1 MNLPDG
7 LLPFIWEATGFLLLL
22 PVLVWLIT
30 RLPWQGLRE
39 HPWYGGVFLLFL
51 AGVAYLWAMQ
61 AGLKVNPG
69 LNLHLLGA
77 TVLVLA
83 FGWQLA
89 LLGLMTVLAVLT
101 AAGQAGW
108 EVFALNALLM
118 AVLPVAV
125 AAGFHLLVYHKVPN
139 HPFVYIFLNAFLGA
153 GLTIT
158 AVVLASAATLNMAGV
173 YTWAELIR
181 EYVRYL
187 PLVIFPEAFISGG
200 VMAILVVYKPQ
211 WVVTFD
217 DDLYLKDS

>member
-7 LLPFIWEATGFLLLL
+7 LLPFLWEAIGFLLLL
-22 PVLVWLIT
+22 PILVGLIT
-30 RLPWQGLRE
+30 RMPWQGLRE
-39 HPWYGGVFLLFL
+39 HPWYGGVFVLFL
-51 AGVAYLWAMQ
+51 AGVTYLWVMQ
-61 AGLKVNPG
+61 AGLEVNPG

-83 FGWQLA
+83 FGWPLA
-89 LLGLMTVLAVLT
+89 LLGLLTVLAVLT

-125 AAGFHLLVYHKVPN
+125 AGGFHMLVYHKVPN
-139 HPFVYIFLNAFLGA
+139 HPFVYIFLNAFVGA
-153 GLTIT
+153 GITIA
-158 AVVLASAATLNMAGV
+158 AVVLSSAMVLNMAGV

-187 PLVIFPEAFISGG
+187 PLVIFPEAFITGG
-200 VMAILVVYKPQ
+200 VMAILVVYKPH

-217 DDLYLKDS
+217 DEVYLKED